1 MTRILVIDDE
11 YVIRAFLAEILGYS
25 GYVVDV
31 AATAQEGLAL
41 FDLNH
46 YALVISD
53 LGLPEISG
61 WDVAKAMKCKKPQIP
76 FILLSGWG
84 IEKGDPRLQECG
96 IDLLLPKPCQM
107 DDIIEAVTQVLNA
120 GAGSTEAEDH
130 LKI

>member
-11 YVIRAFLAEILGYS
+11 YVIRDYLSEILRFS
-25 GYVVDV
+25 GYVVDA

-41 FDLNH
+41 FDLNP
-46 YALVISD
+46 YTLIISD

-61 WDVAKAMKCKKPQIP
+61 WDVAKAIKGKNPQIP

-84 IEKGDPRLQECG
+84 IEKEDPRLQEFG

-107 DDIIEAVTQVLNA
+107 DEIIEAVTQVLNVGARRAEA
-120 GAGSTEAEDH
+120 GDP